1 MLLFIPKS
9 GIHVIIVLFVCLFLF
24 FSPTPF
30 VSILMK
36 SCGLSDY
43 VCVLDLGM
51 FELSLLTCD
60 GSEKV
65 KKKKKIS
72 PIPLCNLLNVSH
84 CYSGFPLNVESNFEC
99 FFVCMSTSC
108 DFTDE

>member
-1 MLLFIPKS
+1 MAHIRRTDS
-9 GIHVIIVLFVCLFLF
+9 FLCASVFSVERHPCYHNF
-24 FSPTPF
+24 FSTPF

-65 KKKKKIS
+65 KKEHNFS
-72 PIPLCNLLNVSH
+72 PIPLCNVLNVSH
-84 CYSGFPLNVESNFEC
+84 C
-99 FFVCMSTSC
+99 
-108 DFTDE
+108 

>member
-1 MLLFIPKS
+1 MLSLFFFC
-9 GIHVIIVLFVCLFLF
+9 LFVFVF
-24 FSPTPF
+24 FPTPF

-65 KKKKKIS
+65 KKKNFS